1 MYRTKLSYR
10 IRTCI
15 SKIESE
21 PRFLESAVKTSLQA
35 IDEENKQN
43 WEESWRLYKN
53 ALNDFDT
60 AHNYAIDPKLKD
72 LIRSA
77 IQEFSTRRENLKT
90 RFQAPDDEQF
100 EPVVSVSEKDT
111 NGEGDSGAVHAGGND
126 ADAEK
131 LRGGLP
137 EEILVET
144 PIVTYNDIAGLEE
157 AKKSLRNASHKRQR
171 VLLYGTSGPGMRC
184 LAQAAAEESKDTFF
198 SVSCSDLLS
207 KPIDES
213 ERLLKQLFKV
223 ARETKRAII
232 CIEAVDLLYGTSE
245 VGESEPAH
253 RIRTELTLQMDPADT
268 RLPGPGDTWSA
279 LGRLGYPWRLESDV
293 AFLEMF
299 DELVFVPLLEGNVKA
314 QQDLTL
320 RPLGMSASDL
330 VGIARDARMQSFVK
344 VLDAT
349 HFKTIIIPHPSHNNW
364 PPFLIEMLTPCS
376 PEDPLAIE
384 KKWHEIGPTELL
396 VPYLKEP
403 GLIADLHPTPE
414 RVAHE
419 DDDRHLLFQTFLQ
432 EKGLMAKP
440 FIFKYFN
447 LAGQRP
453 HQC

>member
-1 MYRTKLSYR
+1 MIWLDHKTLIITTLSWHR
-10 IRTCI
+10 
-15 SKIESE
+15 
-21 PRFLESAVKTSLQA
+21 
-35 IDEENKQN
+35 
-43 WEESWRLYKN
+43 
-53 ALNDFDT
+53 
-60 AHNYAIDPKLKD
+60 
-72 LIRSA
+72 
-77 IQEFSTRRENLKT
+77 
-90 RFQAPDDEQF
+90 
-100 EPVVSVSEKDT
+100 
-111 NGEGDSGAVHAGGND
+111 AVHAGGND

-245 VGESEPAH
+245 
-253 RIRTELTLQMDPADT
+253 
-268 RLPGPGDTWSA
+268 
-279 LGRLGYPWRLESDV
+279 YPWRLESDV

-440 FIFKYFN
+440 TLKFTN
-447 LAGQRP
+447 PASELAARRRESL
-453 HQC
+453 